1 MTAPL
6 TKSVLEDQ
14 YCSETGGILEKN
26 FLIKAQFAVLNYSII
41 EEIRRGDLNICLAPF
56 PIMDIFKYWL
66 EDVNVKNEAILYSQD
81 EPNCYHYCSTS
92 DYHNTNNF

>member
-6 TKSVLEDQ
+6 TKPVLEDQ
-14 YCSETGGILEKN
+14 HCSETGVIREKN

-66 EDVNVKNEAILYSQD
+66 ENVNIKNEAILYSQD
-81 EPNCYHYCSTS
+81 EPNCYRCCSTS
-92 DYHNTNNF
+92 D